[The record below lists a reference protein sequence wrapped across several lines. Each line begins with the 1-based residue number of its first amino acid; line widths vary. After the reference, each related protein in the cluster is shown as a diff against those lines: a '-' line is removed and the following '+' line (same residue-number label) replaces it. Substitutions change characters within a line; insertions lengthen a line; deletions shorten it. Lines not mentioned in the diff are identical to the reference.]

1 MKILSLFGL
10 ITSLLFIQ
18 SCTIIKPGEI
28 GIDVKLGKVKDKV
41 LEPGAHHFAPKVF
54 RYVVRYETRT
64 INHNTSFLT
73 WRKFLKKEFLIFLR
87 IEFPVPCSFQLRPHP
102 ILE

>member
-1 MKILSLFGL
+1 MEIGSILLIIKIDRNENLILFDL
-10 ITSLLFIQ
+10 ATSLLIIQ

-28 GIDVKLGKVKDKV
+28 GIDVKMGKVKDKV

-64 INHNTSFLT
+64 INHN
-73 WRKFLKKEFLIFLR
+73 KEFHFH
-87 IEFPVPCSFQLRPHP
+87 SK
-102 ILE
+102 